1 MASMDKTTAAPTVT
15 AEPETDPAA
24 PASGAGVGELW
35 ADTVAENTVRRR
47 RMVVR
52 DMNMSFGDA
61 MGK

>member
-24 PASGAGVGELW
+24 PASGAGVGEPW

-47 RMVVR
+47 TMVR
-52 DMNMSFGDA
+52 DMNMIFDDA